1 MIGRPIL
8 LGVFLQERGWE
19 SWPVFSLHFNRTA
32 VELARETGVAQL
44 ARVTVPRS
52 TFQRWL
58 AGGSRPRRDAA
69 MILERLLGYP
79 CDALFSSAPG
89 PVAVGSR
96 AMGTVLEQTW
106 PTSRLWTSGADTGV
120 WELSGRLAWDGTT
133 AAVAFQS
140 ATAEGQLVELG
151 EAGVLESF
159 LRPVRRG
166 FVVGSDQEAGRLF
179 LADASAHRAPGGARG
194 GAALRVP
201 EAYELDDLTY
211 GLVWSVV
218 QLDDALLADDRT
230 LYEAEP
236 TFEAHLG
243 IPRSAP
249 SRLGLE
255 ELSAAGRQW
264 AGSAFCAR
272 YIQRQIEGESG
283 LPVFWTREQS
293 GEECAPWLVF
303 RHKID
308 YLASLSARFAGA
320 GAPLCRVFCLPEASV
335 SACPRY
341 ERILLF
347 LTLALMELHGVRV
360 QVVTEPMYAA
370 VDGFVLVPGER
381 AVVATWV
388 RTDAVWQAYTTS
400 ERAAVRQLEEP
411 FRHAVRDGIIEGA
424 DPAGRLR
431 AAADYLALD
440 WSWLLQRCEAL
451 GEAGVGGV
459 VRPRSRLLTLSA
471 LDRVLRYVGSLSRAA
486 VLS

>member
-8 LGVFLQERGWE
+8 LGVLLQERGWE

-32 VELARETGVAQL
+32 VALAREADVPRL
-44 ARVTVPRS
+44 AGVTVPRS

-58 AGGSRPRRDAA
+58 TNGSRPRRDAA
-69 MILERLLGYP
+69 MILERLLGHP
-79 CDALFSSAPG
+79 CDALFS
-89 PVAVGSR
+89 PVPVPVGTGSR
-96 AMGTVLEQTW
+96 AVGAALEQAW
-106 PTSRLWTSGADTGV
+106 STSRLWTTGADAGV

-133 AAVAFQS
+133 AAVSFQS
-140 ATAEGQLVELG
+140 ATRAGQLMDFGTV
-151 EAGVLESF
+151 ASMESF

-166 FVVGSDQEAGRLF
+166 FVVGGDQESGRLY
-179 LADASAHRAPGGARG
+179 LADASAHRVFEGVRG

-201 EAYELDDLTY
+201 AAYELDDLTY

-230 LYEAEP
+230 LHEAEP
-236 TFEAHLG
+236 ILDAHLA

-249 SRLGLE
+249 SRLGLDD
-255 ELSAAGRQW
+255 LSAAGRQW

-272 YIQRQIEGESG
+272 YIKRQIERESR
-283 LPVFWTREQS
+283 LPVFWTRERS

-308 YLASLSARFAGA
+308 YLTSLSARFADA
-320 GAPLCRVFCLPEASV
+320 DAPLCRVFCLPEAAV

-341 ERILLF
+341 ERVLLF
-347 LTLALMELHGVRV
+347 LALALMEMLGVRV
-360 QVVTEPMYAA
+360 QVITDPAYAA
-370 VDGFVLVPGER
+370 VDGFVLVPGEL

-400 ERAAVRQLEEP
+400 ERSAVRQLEEP
-411 FRHAVRDGIIEGA
+411 FRNAMSAGIITGP

-431 AAADYLALD
+431 LVAEYMALD
-440 WSWLLQRCEAL
+440 WPWLLRRCEAL
-451 GEAGVGGV
+451 GDAGVGGM

-471 LDRVLRYVGSLSRAA
+471 LDRVLRYVGRLSRT
-486 VLS
+486 VVVS